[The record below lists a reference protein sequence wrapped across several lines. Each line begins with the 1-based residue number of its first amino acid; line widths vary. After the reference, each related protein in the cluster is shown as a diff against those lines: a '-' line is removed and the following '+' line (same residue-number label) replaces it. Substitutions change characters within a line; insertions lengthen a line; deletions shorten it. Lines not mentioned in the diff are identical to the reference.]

1 MFLAQVLS
9 RALVSFLSVANNP
22 IHVPTNLN
30 WHVFGFLAALAV
42 LTCILFGFAPAIRA
56 SGGAPATA
64 MHGARA
70 STATRERNGLR
81 RMLVVTQ
88 VALSLVLLVAALLF
102 GRSLQKLLAT
112 NLGFDSRNLLVA
124 SVTADGPGLEN
135 PEKRAMLFGELQERI
150 GSIGGVA
157 SVASTGFAPFSG
169 FGWNEPLHAD
179 SDAART
185 GGKWS
190 WFNRAGPRYFETMG
204 TPLLAG
210 RDFSSHDRLG
220 APQVAIVNQSFAKHF
235 FSGKNPVGRS
245 FRTEGLAGKPD
256 SVYQI
261 VGLVGDTKYNE
272 LSEAEPSIAFL
283 PLDQDEHPGTVRTF
297 VIRGRG
303 TLDSLETAVQHEML
317 RLNPNLLVDFQVLNV
332 QVHQSVLR
340 ERLMANLSI
349 AFAILAGCLSA
360 LGLYGVMSYIV
371 VRRRNEIGIRVAL
384 GATRSNVY
392 RLIATDAAV
401 MVGTGLFAG
410 VLGSLFLSRYAE
422 SLLYGLKARDPWT
435 LVLAGLLLA
444 LTAALA
450 TFLPA
455 RRAARL
461 EPIAALREE

>member
-1 MFLAQVLS
+1 
-9 RALVSFLSVANNP
+9 
-22 IHVPTNLN
+22 
-30 WHVFGFLAALAV
+30 
-42 LTCILFGFAPAIRA
+42 
-56 SGGAPATA
+56 
-64 MHGARA
+64 
-70 STATRERNGLR
+70 
-81 RMLVVTQ
+81 
-88 VALSLVLLVAALLF
+88 
-102 GRSLQKLLAT
+102 
-112 NLGFDSRNLLVA
+112 
-124 SVTADGPGLEN
+124 
-135 PEKRAMLFGELQERI
+135 
-150 GSIGGVA
+150 
-157 SVASTGFAPFSG
+157 
-169 FGWNEPLHAD
+169 LHAD

-422 SLLYGLKARDPWT
+422 SLLYGLKARDPLT

>member
-1 MFLAQVLS
+1 M
-9 RALVSFLSVANNP
+9 R
-22 IHVPTNLN
+22 
-30 WHVFGFLAALAV
+30 
-42 LTCILFGFAPAIRA
+42 
-56 SGGAPATA
+56 
-64 MHGARA
+64 GARA
-70 STATRERNGLR
+70 ATATRERNGLR
-81 RMLVVTQ
+81 RMLVMTQ

-124 SVTADGPGLEN
+124 SVTADGPGFEN
-135 PEKRAMLFGELQERI
+135 ADKRAVVFRELQERI
-150 GSIGGVA
+150 DSIGGVLSTA
-157 SVASTGFAPFSG
+157 SVGFAPFSG

-179 SDAART
+179 SDPART

-190 WFNRAGPRYFETMG
+190 WFNRAGLRYFETMG

-210 RDFSSHDRLG
+210 RDFNSHDRLG

-235 FSGKNPVGRS
+235 FAGKNPVGRS
-245 FRTEGLAGKPD
+245 FRTEGFAGKPD

-272 LSEAEPSIAFL
+272 LSEAEPSIVFL
-283 PLDQDEHPGTVRTF
+283 PLDQDEQPGAGRTF
-297 VIRGRG
+297 IIRGRG
-303 TLDSLETAVQHEML
+303 PLDSLETAVQQEM
-317 RLNPNLLVDFQVLNV
+317 RQVNPNLLVDFRVLDL
-332 QVHQSVLR
+332 QIHQSVLR

-349 AFAILAGCLSA
+349 AFAVLAGCLSA

-392 RLIATDAAV
+392 RLIASDAAI
-401 MVGTGLFAG
+401 MVGTGLFVG
-410 VLGSLFLSRYAE
+410 VVGALLLSRYAE
-422 SLLYGLKARDPWT
+422 SLLFGLKARDPLT
-435 LVLAGLLLA
+435 LTLAVMLLA
-444 LTAALA
+444 ATAVVA

-461 EPIAALREE
+461 EPVAALREE